1 MYRKHQKSR
10 GNFST
15 ETSLIN
21 FQEGNVLEDIPLTW
35 LQEKIE
41 LNNIEVDAPPHGVAF
56 EDWLKIDT
64 MKQDGDEIW
73 RFDSPIE
80 YWDNLCGRAG
90 IALVRKKRVILSIVT
105 FMN

>member
-1 MYRKHQKSR
+1 M
-10 GNFST
+10 F
-15 ETSLIN
+15 
-21 FQEGNVLEDIPLTW
+21 LEDIPLNW

-41 LNNIEVDAPPHGVAF
+41 LNNIEVEAPPHGVAF

-80 YWDNLCGRAG
+80 YWDSLCGRAG
-90 IALVRKKRVILSIVT
+90 IALVRKKRVVLSIVT